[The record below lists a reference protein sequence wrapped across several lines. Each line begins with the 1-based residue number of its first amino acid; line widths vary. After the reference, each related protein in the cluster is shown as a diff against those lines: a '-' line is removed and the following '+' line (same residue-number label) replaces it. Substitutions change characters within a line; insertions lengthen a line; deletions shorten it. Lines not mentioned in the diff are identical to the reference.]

1 MTKTYLYLRT
11 SADDRDKAGIPVQR
25 DGCLEFASRAALE
38 IMREFV
44 DDGISGTVLMDARPS
59 GAQLV
64 RAIADNGVKAV
75 LVWNGERIGREQPVF
90 WQFIGLCR
98 AKRIEVLDHE
108 GHKLTDPME
117 GAIYGMT
124 AEMDH
129 RKIVER
135 LSAGKAHWR
144 AQGKRVEGRHPYG
157 ESPYREHDAEREVVK
172 RIVTMHADGMTLYRI
187 AKTLNVEGLRTRYGK
202 DFGINIIKYILER
215 RKSVGTK
222 GTND

>member
-1 MTKTYLYLRT
+1 MTKAYLYLRT
-11 SADDRDKAGIPVQR
+11 SADDREKAGIPVQR
-25 DGCLEFASRAALE
+25 DGCLEFAARTDLE
-38 IMREFV
+38 IVREFV
-44 DDGISGTVLMDARPS
+44 DDGISGTVPMDARPS

-75 LVWNGERIGREQPVF
+75 LVWNGERIGREQPIF

-98 AKRIEVLDHE
+98 GKRIEVFDHE

-144 AQGKRVEGRHPYG
+144 AQGKRVEGRYPYG

-172 RIVTMHADGMTLYRI
+172 RIQKMHADGVNIYKI
-187 AKTLNVEGLRTRYGK
+187 AKALNDDGIRTRYGK
-202 DFGINIIKYILER
+202 EFKTQTIKNILKRSTWRQELQ
-215 RKSVGTK
+215 
-222 GTND
+222 